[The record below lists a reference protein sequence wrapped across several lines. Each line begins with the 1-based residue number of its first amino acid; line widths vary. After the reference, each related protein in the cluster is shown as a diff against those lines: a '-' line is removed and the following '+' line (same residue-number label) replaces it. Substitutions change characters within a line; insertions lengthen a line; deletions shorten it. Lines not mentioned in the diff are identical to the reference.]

1 MDFDTPICLDTSMQ
15 LGHLVHNFE
24 FWKSSYYLSKNDL
37 IKCWHHMQLQL
48 IKVKCGVKRENQL
61 NVTFNVFK

>member
-1 MDFDTPICLDTSMQ
+1 MACTLLYFGSLPIA
-15 LGHLVHNFE
+15 
-24 FWKSSYYLSKNDL
+24 YYLSKNDL